1 MSGIDIVAQL
11 RQGAYTDALDNELM
25 QSAADTIEFLRT
37 EVDRLKDSIEEG
49 ARWRRAGENELRTEI
64 DRLGESLNK
73 CHEQMQRR
81 TDGPVHGVELERSLL
96 AGGRY
101 RAPECGG
108 FQGFED

>member
-1 MSGIDIVAQL
+1 MDISDRVDIVVML
-11 RQGAYTDALDNELM
+11 RRGAYSDRLDNELM

-37 EVDRLKDSIEEG
+37 EVDRL
-49 ARWRRAGENELRTEI
+49 
-64 DRLGESLNK
+64 GESLNK
-73 CHEQMQRR
+73 CHEQMMRR
-81 TDGPVHGVELERSLL
+81 TDGPVHGPELKDSLL

>member
-1 MSGIDIVAQL
+1 MDIVAQL
-11 RQGAYTDALDNELM
+11 RQGIYRGEEGEAETAM

-37 EVDRLKDSIEEG
+37 EI
-49 ARWRRAGENELRTEI
+49 T
-64 DRLGESLNK
+64 RLGESLNK
-73 CHEQMQRR
+73 CHEQMMRR
-81 TDGPVHGVELERSLL
+81 TDSPVHGPELKDSLL

>member
-1 MSGIDIVAQL
+1 MDIVVRL
-11 RQGAYTDALDNELM
+11 RQGIDPLDMVETEQAM
-25 QSAADTIEFLRT
+25 DGGADTIEFLRT
-37 EVDRLKDSIEEG
+37 EV
-49 ARWRRAGENELRTEI
+49 A
-64 DRLGESLNK
+64 RLGESLDK

-81 TDGPVHGVELERSLL
+81 GDGPVHGPELKDSLL